1 MGNEIDYPAPAPVKA
16 KGALKGK
23 GATPVA
29 PKADKPMSDAGKPVK
44 TVALDAY
51 GFKVGTI
58 KSKAAE
64 MYARKEGAT
73 VDEVQVELN
82 SLQLNL
88 LTTLEKQG
96 YEVRREKEKRPSG
109 RLVTRYFLSA
119 K

>member
-1 MGNEIDYPAPAPVKA
+1 
-16 KGALKGK
+16 
-23 GATPVA
+23 
-29 PKADKPMSDAGKPVK
+29 
-44 TVALDAY
+44 
-51 GFKVGTI
+51 
-58 KSKAAE
+58 

-96 YEVRREKEKRPSG
+96 FEVKREKEKRPSG